1 MVNAPPLRHVVRQH
15 LDSRV
20 LLRLRLFL
28 LIIVVMAGIVVY
40 DIYLGVSELVFFIP
54 ILIIGFGVGLF
65 SSRMTKLSW
74 NKEKGK
80 VVGQMDAI
88 GIVVLVVYIGIEA
101 SREWILSQWVEGL
114 LLSALGFAFIGAAM
128 AGRFYQMRINILKI
142 LTGEQKLN

>member
-1 MVNAPPLRHVVRQH
+1 
-15 LDSRV
+15 
-20 LLRLRLFL
+20 
-28 LIIVVMAGIVVY
+28 MAGIVVY